1 VVVTVDYNQ
10 EHMGILWSFL
20 QDFYCDSKGP
30 RPPSSKVDFAPAC
43 QRCTS
48 TPLHCSAAR
57 TREVTQVTGE
67 EQLHCSGLMKIALLF
82 FLLIHNTNTVM
93 ASSADDS
100 RDAMM
105 AEVADGAATVKA
117 GIDVSV
123 KRSLARGCDPRMA
136 VRAMKM
142 LSLKPVIGNA
152 ELVSVTDDDEFIKK
166 IQSETF
172 DVFFFAPGAC
182 RYNAAKQPIPGGRV
196 ATKGWT
202 LDNYKTLIQQ
212 HAGEHVPIV
221 ETTEEREIVP
231 LLRKALGMVDG
242 NEL

>member
-1 VVVTVDYNQ
+1 MYGLKLNPRS
-10 EHMGILWSFL
+10 ISF
-20 QDFYCDSKGP
+20 
-30 RPPSSKVDFAPAC
+30 
-43 QRCTS
+43 
-48 TPLHCSAAR
+48 
-57 TREVTQVTGE
+57 
-67 EQLHCSGLMKIALLF
+67 IF
-82 FLLIHNTNTVM
+82 FLTFFLPFH
-93 ASSADDS
+93 
-100 RDAMM
+100 
-105 AEVADGAATVKA
+105 
-117 GIDVSV
+117 VSF
-123 KRSLARGCDPRMA
+123 
-136 VRAMKM
+136 
-142 LSLKPVIGNA
+142 N
-152 ELVSVTDDDEFIKK
+152 
-166 IQSETF
+166 ETF